1 MIAMVGAGGEL
12 GHGRMEQKG
21 ERTHAHGQQSVSGC
35 GEGSIRGL
43 DSYGK
48 SIIKIIYLKNE

>member
-21 ERTHAHGQQSVSGC
+21 ERTHAHGQQG
-35 GEGSIRGL
+35 GDHRGRKR
-43 DSYGK
+43 G
-48 SIIKIIYLKNE
+48 